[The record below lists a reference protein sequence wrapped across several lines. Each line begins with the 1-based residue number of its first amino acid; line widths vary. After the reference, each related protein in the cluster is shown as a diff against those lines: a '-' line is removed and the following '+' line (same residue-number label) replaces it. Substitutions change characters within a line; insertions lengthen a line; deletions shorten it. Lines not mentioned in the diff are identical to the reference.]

1 MNSNEEKAKKKEEKR
16 STWTFKRK
24 ASKAVNRMLLWRSS
38 GISVERIWKN
48 LKISIGYFAFLD
60 FNLTNFQAIQKQKK
74 SFRQIIAKKEELIKR
89 LEEDIESKDEDYL
102 NLLKRNKEDIRV
114 IINSMHTQY
123 YNMRRIYLDELDLI
137 EDQFM
142 KARAAQI
149 KANKNDI
156 KIWIEK
162 HESSERQFINNRW
175 NNEKEQEKEIND
187 LRIKNSQD
195 YVLLKKQIET
205 DIQNLQQC

>member
-1 MNSNEEKAKKKEEKR
+1 M
-16 STWTFKRK
+16 
-24 ASKAVNRMLLWRSS
+24 
-38 GISVERIWKN
+38 
-48 LKISIGYFAFLD
+48 
-60 FNLTNFQAIQKQKK
+60 
-74 SFRQIIAKKEELIKR
+74 
-89 LEEDIESKDEDYL
+89 
-102 NLLKRNKEDIRV
+102 LKRNKEDINT
-114 IINSMHTQY
+114 IIDSMHTQY

-156 KIWIEK
+156 KIWIGK
-162 HESSERQFINNRW
+162 HEDSERQFINNRW

-195 YVLLKKQIET
+195 FVMLKKQIET
-205 DIQNLQQC
+205 DIQNLQQCQEDMRALYQLNEEKLEYNLQVLTQKARENTKL